1 MKYNLIS
8 EDYLIHHGVKGM
20 KWGVRHDPERKA
32 QYKAERK
39 AIKAER
45 GKVWKD
51 YNQTSA
57 EMHRI
62 MRAGRQANKRAY
74 KEGKIDKQEYKRYKK
89 SNRRMEYQTAESLEY
104 KMAIAQYKLKKAER
118 ANKATYLKDIYGSE
132 SRKYKRGMKAYNK
145 NTENWANYTI
155 TKTPGG
161 YQVIRTD
168 VYMV

>member
-1 MKYNLIS
+1 MNYNLIS
-8 EDYLIHHGVKGM
+8 EDYLIHYGVKGM

-32 QYKAERK
+32 RYKAERK
-39 AIKAER
+39 AIKAES
-45 GKVWKD
+45 GKVLRQ
-51 YNQTSA
+51 YNQTAS

-104 KMAIAQYKLKKAER
+104 KMAIAQYKLRKAER